1 MEVEEAQK
9 LNIDFLSFLDTTM
22 AVDHKALS
30 LCVSLHL
37 SSETMHM
44 RHSISWAFLSK
55 GHR

>member
-9 LNIDFLSFLDTTM
+9 LNIDFLSFLDTAM